1 MTAEM
6 FDMRRLRLAGVG
18 PLSTQE
24 RDALRL
30 VADGLGPKEI
40 AARLNVPEDA
50 VYRLVAWVLD
60 EVEPAPAGRTVA
72 SVHAECGSRAATMGE
87 LDEFDQLYGASLPSD
102 EEG

>member
-1 MTAEM
+1 M
-6 FDMRRLRLAGVG
+6 FDMRRLPLTGLG

-40 AARLNVPEDA
+40 AARSNVSEDA

-72 SVHAECGSRAATMGE
+72 SVHAEHRSRAATAGE
-87 LDEFDQLYGASLPSD
+87 LDEFEQLYGASLPAD
-102 EEG
+102 HEG